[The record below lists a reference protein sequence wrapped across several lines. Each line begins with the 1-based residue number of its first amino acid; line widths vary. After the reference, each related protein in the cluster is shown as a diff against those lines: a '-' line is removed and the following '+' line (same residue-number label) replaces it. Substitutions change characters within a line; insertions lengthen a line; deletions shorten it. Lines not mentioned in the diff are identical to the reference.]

1 MMREIFEAAAAMAG
15 LTLNEIRSPRR
26 DRIAYR
32 AREEAYAA
40 CREAGFTLGQIS
52 KYVSRDHTTVMNGLM
67 RYKMRQK

>member
-1 MMREIFEAAAAMAG
+1 MMREIFEAAAAEAG
-15 LTLNEIRSPRR
+15 LTLNDIRSPRR

-32 AREEAYAA
+32 AREEAYVA

>member
-1 MMREIFEAAAAMAG
+1 MIREIFEAAAARAG
-15 LTLNEIRSPRR
+15 LTLNEIRSSRR

-52 KYVSRDHTTVMNGLM
+52 KYVNRDHTTVLNGLM